1 MKFRLF
7 LNKLKI
13 PGVIFWNF
21 WTGIFIPPWLDMH
34 LIIGR
39 GIRATL
45 KEGEAVNQE
54 LVESTHKAYITEI
67 QRIYEKHGHLN
78 SNSPLKIY

>member
-1 MKFRLF
+1 
-7 LNKLKI
+7 
-13 PGVIFWNF
+13 
-21 WTGIFIPPWLDMH
+21 MH

-39 GIRATL
+39 GIRVTR
-45 KEGEAVNQE
+45 KEGERVSQE
-54 LVESTHKAYITEI
+54 LVESTHKAYIAEI